1 MNVKNHAMQYEIVT
15 LPKKTVVGLCA
26 RTSNQAPDMS
36 DKIGGLWR
44 SLFEEGVYAAIPNK
58 STQTTLGLY
67 SDYAGDEKDAYDV
80 TVGCEVALAE
90 QLPQG
95 AICKTIPAGN
105 YAKFIIHGDPV
116 NAVMQFWMKLWEL
129 PLDRAFTADFEEYLP
144 NDKDDGTC
152 EIHIYIS
159 LK

>member
-1 MNVKNHAMQYEIVT
+1 MQYEIVT
-15 LPKKTVVGLCA
+15 LSEKTVVGLCA

-36 DKIGGLWR
+36 AKIGGLWR
-44 SLFEEGVYAAIPNK
+44 CLFEDGVYAAIPNK

-80 TVGCEVALAE
+80 TVGCEVSVAE
-90 QLPQG
+90 HLPQG

-116 NAVMQFWMKLWEL
+116 NAVMQFWTELWKM

-152 EIHIYIS
+152 EIHIYLS